1 MCSYI
6 RSSDVNVLKI
16 LIKNIKE
23 LVQVDDGTRIKVAGK
38 DMAQLPTLKDAWLS
52 IEDGKISDY
61 GSMSD
66 WNGVEDWTDLDVIDA
81 TDKLVLPS
89 WCDSHTHLIFAG
101 SREAEFV
108 DRINGL
114 SYEEIAA
121 RGGGILNSA
130 KKLQDTSEEELIE
143 QTQVRLDE
151 IASMGTGAVEI
162 KSGYGLSTDA
172 ELKILRVAKK
182 LKESSDLTIKS
193 TFLGA
198 HAIPA
203 EYKDNRDG
211 YLDLIVEEML
221 PIIKEE
227 GLAEY
232 IDVFCETNYFTV
244 AEMERVMEAGT
255 AHGLKPKVHV
265 NQFTSIGGIEA
276 AVRHKALSVDHLE
289 IMEDKDIQAIVG
301 SETMPTMLPSCSF
314 FLSIPFGPAR
324 SLIERGLPVA
334 LATDYNPGS
343 TPSGNIPF
351 VLSLACIK
359 MRMTPEEAINAVT
372 LNSAYAMDL
381 SETHGSIA
389 KGKVA
394 NLFITK
400 EVPSY
405 AYIPY
410 SFGSNLVDTVILKGE
425 IKSTNGKV

>member
-52 IEDGKISDY
+52 VEDGKISDY

-66 WNGVEDWTDLDVIDA
+66 WNGVEDWTGLEVIDA

-108 DRINGL
+108 DRIKGL

-130 KKLQDTSEEELIE
+130 KKLQDTSEEELIK

-289 IMEDKDIQAIVG
+289 IMEDKDIEAIVG

>member
-1 MCSYI
+1 
-6 RSSDVNVLKI
+6 LKI

-52 IEDGKISDY
+52 VEDGKISDY

-66 WNGVEDWTDLDVIDA
+66 WNGVEDWTGLEVIDA

-108 DRINGL
+108 DRIKGL

-289 IMEDKDIQAIVG
+289 IMEDKDIEAIVG

>member
-1 MCSYI
+1 
-6 RSSDVNVLKI
+6 LKI

-38 DMAQLPTLKDAWLS
+38 DMAELPTIKDAWLAV
-52 IEDGKISDY
+52 EDGKISDY

-66 WNGVEDWTDLDVIDA
+66 WNGVEDWTDLEVIDA
-81 TDKLVLPS
+81 RDKLVLPS

-101 SREAEFV
+101 SREAEFA
-108 DRINGL
+108 DRIKGL

-130 KKLQDTSEEELIE
+130 KKLQDTSEEELIK

-162 KSGYGLSTDA
+162 KSGYGLSTDG

-221 PIIKEE
+221 PIIEEE

-289 IMEDKDIQAIVG
+289 IMEDKDIEAMVG

-410 SFGSNLVDTVILKGE
+410 SFGSNLVDTVILNGE
-425 IKSTNGKV
+425 IKSSLG

>member
-1 MCSYI
+1 LCSYI

-38 DMAQLPTLKDAWLS
+38 DMAELPTIKDAWLAV
-52 IEDGKISDY
+52 EDGKISDY

-66 WNGVEDWTDLDVIDA
+66 WNGVEDWTDLEVIDA
-81 TDKLVLPS
+81 RDKLVLPS

-101 SREAEFV
+101 SREAEFA
-108 DRINGL
+108 DRIKGL

-130 KKLQDTSEEELIE
+130 KKLQDTSEEELIK

-162 KSGYGLSTDA
+162 KSGYGLSTDG

-221 PIIKEE
+221 PIIEEE

-289 IMEDKDIQAIVG
+289 IMEDKDIEAIVG

-410 SFGSNLVDTVILKGE
+410 SFGSNLVDTVILNGE
-425 IKSTNGKV
+425 IKSSLG

>member
-1 MCSYI
+1 
-6 RSSDVNVLKI
+6 
-16 LIKNIKE
+16 
-23 LVQVDDGTRIKVAGK
+23 
-38 DMAQLPTLKDAWLS
+38 MAELPTLSDAWLA

-66 WNGVEDWTDLDVIDA
+66 WKGVEDWTNLEVIDA
-81 TDKLVLPS
+81 TNKMVLPS

-101 SREAEFV
+101 SREGEFV

-114 SYEEIAA
+114 SYEEIAS

-130 KKLQDTSEEELIE
+130 RKLQDTPAEELVK

-162 KSGYGLSTDA
+162 KSGYGLTTDA
-172 ELKILRVAKK
+172 ELKILRVAKQ
-182 LKESSDLTIKS
+182 LKQSSDLTIKS

-198 HAIPA
+198 HAIPTNF
-203 EYKDNRDG
+203 KDNRAG
-211 YLDLIVEEML
+211 YLDLIVKEML
-221 PIIKEE
+221 PIIKDE

-244 AEMERVMEAGT
+244 AEMEQILEAGI

-276 AVRHKALSVDHLE
+276 AVRHRALTVDHLE
-289 IMEDKDIQAIVG
+289 IMEEKDIEALVG
-301 SETMPTMLPSCSF
+301 SDTMPTILPSCSF

-324 SLIERGLPVA
+324 SLMERGLPLA
-334 LATDYNPGS
+334 LASDYNPGS

-359 MRMTPEEAINAVT
+359 MRMTPAEAINAVT
-372 LNSAYAMDL
+372 LNGAYAMDL

-389 KGKVA
+389 RGKVA

-400 EVPSY
+400 EVSSY
-405 AYIPY
+405 AFIPY
-410 SFGSNLVDTVILKGE
+410 SFGSNLVDTVILNGK
-425 IKSTNGKV
+425 IKSTIDAV

>member
-1 MCSYI
+1 MG
-6 RSSDVNVLKI
+6 
-16 LIKNIKE
+16 
-23 LVQVDDGTRIKVAGK
+23 VD
-38 DMAQLPTLKDAWLS
+38 
-52 IEDGKISDY
+52 
-61 GSMSD
+61 
-66 WNGVEDWTDLDVIDA
+66 
-81 TDKLVLPS
+81 
-89 WCDSHTHLIFAG
+89 
-101 SREAEFV
+101 
-108 DRINGL
+108 
-114 SYEEIAA
+114 
-121 RGGGILNSA
+121 
-130 KKLQDTSEEELIE
+130 
-143 QTQVRLDE
+143 
-151 IASMGTGAVEI
+151 
-162 KSGYGLSTDA
+162 
-172 ELKILRVAKK
+172 
-182 LKESSDLTIKS
+182 
-193 TFLGA
+193 
-198 HAIPA
+198 
-203 EYKDNRDG
+203 
-211 YLDLIVEEML
+211 
-221 PIIKEE
+221 
-227 GLAEY
+227 
-232 IDVFCETNYFTV
+232 
-244 AEMERVMEAGT
+244 
-255 AHGLKPKVHV
+255 
-265 NQFTSIGGIEA
+265 
-276 AVRHKALSVDHLE
+276 LE
-289 IMEDKDIQAIVG
+289 IMEDKDIEAIVG

>member
-1 MCSYI
+1 LCSYI

-38 DMAQLPTLKDAWLS
+38 DMAELPTIKDAWLAV
-52 IEDGKISDY
+52 EDGKISDY

-66 WNGVEDWTDLDVIDA
+66 WNGVEDWTDLEVIDA
-81 TDKLVLPS
+81 RDKLVLPS

-101 SREAEFV
+101 SREAEFA
-108 DRINGL
+108 DRIKGL

-162 KSGYGLSTDA
+162 KSGYGLSTDG

-221 PIIKEE
+221 PIIEEE

-289 IMEDKDIQAIVG
+289 IMEDKDIEAMVG

-410 SFGSNLVDTVILKGE
+410 SFGSNLVDTVILNGE
-425 IKSTNGKV
+425 IKSSLG

>member
-52 IEDGKISDY
+52 VEDGKISDY

-66 WNGVEDWTDLDVIDA
+66 WNGVEDWTGLEVIDA

-108 DRINGL
+108 DRIKGL

-289 IMEDKDIQAIVG
+289 IMEDKDIEAIVG

>member
-1 MCSYI
+1 M
-6 RSSDVNVLKI
+6 RI

-23 LVQVDDGTRIKVAGK
+23 LVQVDDGTRLKVAGQA
-38 DMAQLPTLKDAWLS
+38 MAELPTLKDAWLS
-52 IEDGKISDY
+52 IEDGKIKDF

-66 WNGVEDWTDLDVIDA
+66 WSGVDDWSDLEVIDA
-81 TDKLVLPS
+81 TNKLILPA
-89 WCDSHTHLIFAG
+89 WCDSHTHLVFAG
-101 SREAEFV
+101 SREGEFV

-114 SYEEIAA
+114 SYEDIAA

-130 KKLQDTSEEELIE
+130 KKLQDTSEEELLA
-143 QTQVRLDE
+143 QAQSRLDE

-162 KSGYGLSTDA
+162 KSGYGLSFEA
-172 ELKILRVAKK
+172 ELKILRVVKK
-182 LKESSDLTIKS
+182 LKETSDLTIKA

-203 EYKDNRDG
+203 AYKDNRDG
-211 YLDLIVEEML
+211 YLDLIVKEML
-221 PIIKEE
+221 PAIQEE

-232 IDVFCETNYFTV
+232 VDVFCETNYFTV
-244 AEMERVMEAGT
+244 AEMERVLEAGI

-265 NQFTSIGGIEA
+265 NQFTSIGGIAA
-276 AVRHKALSVDHLE
+276 AVKAKALSIDHLE
-289 IMEDKDIQAIVG
+289 VMTEEDIKALEG
-301 SETMPTMLPSCSF
+301 SDTMPTLLPSCSF

-324 SLIERGLPVA
+324 TLIDRGLPVA

-359 MRMTPEEAINAVT
+359 MKMTPEEAINAAT
-372 LNSAYAMDL
+372 LNSAYAMSL
-381 SETHGSIA
+381 SKTHGSIA

-400 EVPSY
+400 EISSY
-405 AYIPY
+405 AFIPY
-410 SFGSNLVDTVILKGE
+410 SFGSNLVETVIL
-425 IKSTNGKV
+425 NGKMQGSLIL

>member
-1 MCSYI
+1 M
-6 RSSDVNVLKI
+6 KI

-52 IEDGKISDY
+52 VEDGKISDY

-66 WNGVEDWTDLDVIDA
+66 WNGVEDWTGLEVIDA

-108 DRINGL
+108 DRIKGL

-130 KKLQDTSEEELIE
+130 KKLQDTSEEELIK

-289 IMEDKDIQAIVG
+289 IMEDKDIEAIVG

>member
-23 LVQVDDGTRIKVAGK
+23 LVQVDDGTRIKVTGK

-52 IEDGKISDY
+52 VEDGKISDY

-66 WNGVEDWTDLDVIDA
+66 WNGVEDWTGLEVIDA

-108 DRINGL
+108 DRIKGL

-130 KKLQDTSEEELIE
+130 KKLQDTSEEELIK

-289 IMEDKDIQAIVG
+289 IMEDKDIEAIVG

>member
-1 MCSYI
+1 M
-6 RSSDVNVLKI
+6 KI

-23 LVQVDDGTRIKVAGK
+23 LVQVDDGTRTKVEGAE
-38 DMAQLPTLKDAWLS
+38 MAELPTLNDAWLS
-52 IEDGKISDY
+52 VEDGKISDY

-66 WNGVEDWTDLDVIDA
+66 WNGVEDWTGLEVIDA

-89 WCDSHTHLIFAG
+89 WCDSHTHLVFAG
-101 SREAEFV
+101 SRETEFV
-108 DRINGL
+108 DRIKGL

-130 KKLQDTSEEELIE
+130 KKLQDTSEEELIK
-143 QTQVRLDE
+143 QTKVRLDE

-172 ELKILRVAKK
+172 ELKILRVAKQ
-182 LKESSDLTIKS
+182 LKQSSDLTIKS

-203 EYKDNRDG
+203 DYKDNRAG
-211 YLDLIVEEML
+211 YLDLIVKEML

-244 AEMERVMEAGT
+244 AEMERVMEAGI

-289 IMEDKDIQAIVG
+289 IMEEKDIEALVG
-301 SETMPTMLPSCSF
+301 SDTMPTILPSCSF

-324 SLIERGLPVA
+324 SLMERGLPVA
-334 LATDYNPGS
+334 LASDYNPGS

-372 LNSAYAMDL
+372 LNSAYAMNL

-389 KGKVA
+389 RGKVA

-400 EVPSY
+400 EVSSY
-405 AYIPY
+405 AFIPY
-410 SFGSNLVDTVILKGE
+410 SFGSNLVDTVILNGE
-425 IKSTNGKV
+425 IKSTIDAV

>member
-1 MCSYI
+1 LCSYI

-52 IEDGKISDY
+52 VEDGKISDY

-66 WNGVEDWTDLDVIDA
+66 WNGVEDWTGLEVIDA

-108 DRINGL
+108 DRIKGL

-289 IMEDKDIQAIVG
+289 IMEDKDIEAIVG

>member
-1 MCSYI
+1 LCSYI

-23 LVQVDDGTRIKVAGK
+23 LVQVDDGTRIKVTGK

-52 IEDGKISDY
+52 VEDGKISDY

-66 WNGVEDWTDLDVIDA
+66 WNGVEDWTGLEVIDA

-108 DRINGL
+108 DRIKGL

-130 KKLQDTSEEELIE
+130 KKLQDTSEEELIK

-289 IMEDKDIQAIVG
+289 IMEDKDIEAIVG

-343 TPSGNIPF
+343 TASGNIPF